1 MTGSALAL
9 LLALAPGTPPFK
21 DPPPKPLPTLPEPAD
36 EATERDAWLYA
47 EVVLQLAER
56 IAAEYVSPVKVEDLI
71 VAAAE
76 ETWAAAGLELPKH
89 IRTRLANATGPD
101 QQMKALHLARTALGK
116 VDALEG
122 TRATVVAVSGFARKT
137 DPYCGLYAARGN
149 SFASSDAEFGLG
161 FELEGA
167 TGQPWLAYQLEL
179 HQIIGKR
186 ALPSFCPVQV
196 PWVVK
201 RVVPGGPAARAG
213 LRPGDVVTHL
223 NGDAVTAKSSPAMF
237 RRLVSFV
244 QPDVR
249 EPGTAIDAGKPVE
262 LRANRAGGVKPIEAR
277 VVRDAYRPD
286 TIFGVIR
293 RKDGSWDYLLDP
305 AAKIGY
311 VRVGAVES
319 GTAAAFQDALKEIV
333 KQGGKGLVLDLRWC
347 PGGYV
352 DPTVRIAGTLLP
364 PDKTVVA
371 MQYRHPERQGQ
382 RDYKSE
388 PAEGREDFIAL
399 PLVVLV
405 GPDTTGGGE
414 MIAAALQDH
423 GRGLIVGQRTFGKAN
438 IMTPIT
444 TRFPGLSYKVST
456 GYSLRPN
463 GKNRHRFPDSK
474 RTDDWG
480 VRPDPGYEIPVT
492 PDLMARLRESAERQ
506 AMRPPEDRDAVEYDD
521 PLADPIR
528 LVAVKFL
535 KQK

>member
-9 LLALAPGTPPFK
+9 LLALSPGTPPFK
-21 DPPPKPLPTLPEPAD
+21 DPPPKPFPTLPEPAD

-56 IAAEYVSPVKVEDLI
+56 IAAEYVSPVKVEDLL

-89 IRTRLANATGPD
+89 IRTRLANAIGPD

-186 ALPSFCPVQV
+186 APPSFCPVQV

-223 NGDAVTAKSSPAMF
+223 NGDAVTAKSSPALF

-277 VVRDAYRPD
+277 VVRDAYQPD

-333 KQGGKGLVLDLRWC
+333 KHGGKGLVLDLRWC

-405 GPDTTGGGE
+405 GPETTGGGE

-535 KQK
+535 KKK